1 MGLRELL
8 ILLLILA
15 IVGVIL
21 RGLYV
26 ALRASRGQLRMALD
40 KNIPQYDPDE
50 LLSSELPNGG
60 ARLVQRSFD
69 EVVRRNSEFTSR
81 DQAIPVLMD
90 TVGEDEPFEEAPR
103 QSSVATA
110 RNAARQ
116 KHGMR
121 TAIKPVQRL
130 IDRMAAVAA
139 AAQAASPAVMSAP
152 APDTHAAEYFDDALD
167 DEQYEEEQYEE
178 QDDFRSEPM
187 SAAGYRDDDDRDDD
201 LDDDDRDDDLDDDD
215 YEDDPRHEDD
225 DDFEDDEDDQYDDAD
240 RDDDA
245 ADDNEADDSED
256 PEDFESWEEDQDGED
271 DEYEAEEFESVYG
284 DDNTDEP
291 EQEVRASGRPSVEEK
306 AASSA
311 DTWYEDEAV
320 PPVDD
325 EVKSGPRRWLQ
336 WAGEKLSGKGT
347 TVHDTSVHVTES
359 HERPHRAEPVL
370 GLGSFDDQEE
380 VSAPRNVQ
388 APVRKTR
395 EPLDKSRQKELS
407 LDHPDDDI
415 LFDRE
420 ERAAE
425 KVSRMEKPAPQK
437 AAREQ
442 VRGQGPLLQQEK
454 IRGQG
459 PLPQEKV
466 RGQGPLPQEPVLQ
479 EAVPAASSAPA
490 QDFSEVL
497 VLNVVARPNHEIAG
511 VDLLQVLLANQL
523 RFGDMAIF
531 HRHVDGAA
539 RSPVLFSVA
548 NLVNPGTFDLNR
560 ISEFSTRGV
569 CFFMTLPS
577 VGNNMQAFDKM
588 LEAAQQVRIALDAD
602 LKDDNRSVMT
612 AQTIEHYRQRVRDF
626 DLRQLRQPK

>member
-121 TAIKPVQRL
+121 TAIKPVQRP

-291 EQEVRASGRPSVEEK
+291 EQEVRASGLPSVEEK
-306 AASSA
+306 ATSSA

-320 PPVDD
+320 PPVDN

-442 VRGQGPLLQQEK
+442 
-454 IRGQG
+454 
-459 PLPQEKV
+459 V

>member
-26 ALRASRGQLRMALD
+26 ALHASRGQLRMALD

-121 TAIKPVQRL
+121 TAIKPVQRP

-284 DDNTDEP
+284 DDNTDET

-320 PPVDD
+320 PPVDN

-442 VRGQGPLLQQEK
+442 
-454 IRGQG
+454 
-459 PLPQEKV
+459 V

>member
-121 TAIKPVQRL
+121 TAIKPVQRP

-284 DDNTDEP
+284 DDNTDET

-320 PPVDD
+320 PPVDN

-442 VRGQGPLLQQEK
+442 
-454 IRGQG
+454 
-459 PLPQEKV
+459 V

>member
-121 TAIKPVQRL
+121 TAIKPVQRP

-201 LDDDDRDDDLDDDD
+201 LDDDD

-225 DDFEDDEDDQYDDAD
+225 DDFEDDDDDQYDDAD

-291 EQEVRASGRPSVEEK
+291 EQEVRASGLPSVEEK
-306 AASSA
+306 ATSSA

-320 PPVDD
+320 PPVDN

-347 TVHDTSVHVTES
+347 TAHDTSVHVTES

-442 VRGQGPLLQQEK
+442 VRGQGPL
-454 IRGQG
+454 
-459 PLPQEKV
+459 P
-466 RGQGPLPQEPVLQ
+466 QGPLPQEPVLQ

-539 RSPVLFSVA
+539 RSPLLFSVA